1 MEEILK
7 QAINDLNAKNSA
19 LQKEIDALVD
29 ELIDLKDKLN
39 DWYAI

>member
-39 DWYAI
+39 D